1 MAANT
6 SSARTTPTAQT
17 GEASTER
24 EPSFQVLGKGRV
36 PYSGPSHR
44 GHGVPNFRRHLLRK
58 DFNSDRNSRRS
69 RSVQS
74 APSPEVG
81 D

>member
-6 SSARTTPTAQT
+6 SSVRTTPTAQKD
-17 GEASTER
+17 EASTER
-24 EPSFQVLGKGRV
+24 EPSFGVLGKGRV

-44 GHGVPNFRRHLLRK
+44 GHGVPNFRRHLQQK
-58 DFNSDRNSRRS
+58 DFSDRNSRRS
-69 RSVQS
+69 RCVQS